1 MKRVICLLLVACF
14 MIAALVSCGGAG
26 DTSKET
32 KKSGESTAATEET
45 ANGSEDTTPAGETT
59 PEGETTATDKPAGS
73 EDATKDTQGGNE
85 GQATNPST
93 PGDVETDE
101 YGQESFTS
109 PNDYESIAS
118 DPEVEGE
125 SISIIVREQLSVM
138 REWYK
143 DALEDEVDEVIAM
156 RNESVS
162 QILGVEVNYALLGNN
177 DYEDCLN
184 AFNAAI
190 IDDVDGGY
198 HYYDVAAN
206 YAYAGANS
214 QLRGYLANM
223 ADKEVFPYFD
233 FSLPCWN
240 QSIVKTTLLEDQ
252 LYYITGDLNLSTFDK
267 TMVVFVNKDLYND
280 NKTADDAEDLQD
292 VALDGKWDYEDL
304 YRWASVYEDTGD
316 GVPSHDDIYG
326 ISAGFNSIPLDA
338 LPYAWDLD
346 FLVTEEDGSHSY
358 NVAGNAKI
366 SEALDRAKALFSG
379 HAGGDRV
386 ALADGVGNWNDTG
399 TCSMGGYSEPIS
411 HFAAGTSVFAIHLLY
426 CTTDDN
432 LMLRN
437 MENEFGL
444 LPMPKY
450 DEDQANYGTT
460 AHDAYTLM
468 TILDHSKSSE
478 KTKGKAVSGYL
489 QLSSEESYTNVRGY
503 YINEIVKQKYF
514 GLTESVEKS
523 QAIFDIIADNV
534 EFEFISIYAPQL
546 NNVLNSCWRE
556 VITGDNNVGA
566 STAEE
571 AFSGDQVSYETALE
585 EVDSW
590 LGLI

>member
-14 MIAALVSCGGAG
+14 MIAALVSCGGDGGTPKAKDTTKATDAATGG
-26 DTSKET
+26 DET
-32 KKSGESTAATEET
+32 NGNETPAVSDDPAVTQKPGESEEQ
-45 ANGSEDTTPAGETT
+45 P
-59 PEGETTATDKPAGS
+59 
-73 EDATKDTQGGNE
+73 KDTQGGEE
-85 GQATNPST
+85 GKDTNPST
-93 PGDVETDE
+93 PGNVETDE

-109 PNDYESIAS
+109 PNDYESIAE
-118 DPEVEGE
+118 DPEVKGE

-162 QILGVEVNYALLGNN
+162 EILGVEVSYALLGNN

-223 ADKEVFPYFD
+223 ADEEVFPYFD

-240 QSIVKTTLLEDQ
+240 QSIVKTTLLDDQ

-280 NKTADDAEDLQD
+280 NKTGDDPEDLQD
-292 VALDGKWDYEDL
+292 VALAGDWDYEDL

-326 ISAGFNSIPLDA
+326 ISTGFSAIPLDA

-399 TCSMGGYSEPIS
+399 NCSMGGYSEPIS

-437 MENEFGL
+437 MANEFGL

-450 DEDQANYGTT
+450 DEDQENYGTT

-468 TILDHSKSSE
+468 TILDHSKSSD
-478 KTKGKAVSGYL
+478 KTKGKAISGYL

-523 QAIFDIIADNV
+523 QEIFDIIADNV

-556 VITGDNNVGA
+556 VITENNNIGA
-566 STAEE
+566 TTADE